1 MRNFSRVGVLRF
13 LEQSLGRVEDGG
25 WFLIRKKQTNF
36 KSRLCMNLN
45 GKMKGVRVCHVFIID
60 DRQ

>member
-1 MRNFSRVGVLRF
+1 MLRF